1 MFYQFAKR
9 RNPPIYDH
17 NFSNLPGC
25 RIFGR
30 IEDMKQKPFVIGIAG
45 GTGSGKTTVAK
56 KIQTHFKNRV
66 LYIAHDNYYR
76 NQDHLTLE
84 ERKKTNYD
92 HPRALETN
100 LLTKHLKQLINGKSI
115 KMPQYDFVNHT
126 RMKQIINISS
136 KSIIVVEGIL
146 TFENK
151 LLRDMFDLKLFVD
164 TDADIRLGRKIIRDI
179 KERGRT
185 LEFVMHQYLT
195 MARPMHD
202 AFVEPSKKYADL
214 IIPEGGEN
222 HVAVRSIIH
231 AIDKFR
237 VA

>member
-1 MFYQFAKR
+1 
-9 RNPPIYDH
+9 
-17 NFSNLPGC
+17 
-25 RIFGR
+25 
-30 IEDMKQKPFVIGIAG
+30 MKQKPFVIGIAG
-45 GTGSGKTTVAK
+45 GTGSGKTTVAE
-56 KIQTHFKNRV
+56 KIRAHFKNRV
-66 LYIAHDNYYR
+66 LYIPHDNYYR
-76 NQDHLTLE
+76 DQSHITLE

-92 HPRALETN
+92 HPRALETD
-100 LLTKHLKQLINGKSI
+100 LLIKHLKQLIKGKSI

-126 RMKQIINISS
+126 RKKRTIVVSS

-151 LLRDMFDLKLFVD
+151 LLWDIFDLKLFVD

-185 LEFVMHQYLT
+185 LEFVMYQYLT

-202 AFVEPSKKYADL
+202 AFIEPSKKYADL

-222 HVAVRSIIH
+222 HVAIRSIIH
-231 AIDKFR
+231 AIDKLR
-237 VA
+237 MED